1 MALALSGM
9 GAGGTRTLKPWL
21 LPLIVAGLVIPGSA
35 AFLFAGPGLGLAV
48 GELCAAGVVIVA
60 AFQRPDE
67 PIEVARA
74 VDGRTHVLIVAARA
88 VDEPRLVEETLA
100 VCGDPDADVL
110 VLAPARG
117 RPLST
122 WLSDVGPGR
131 EEAQVVLVHSIAS
144 LAAAGIAARGQVGDP
159 DPLQAVEDALRSFPA
174 DQVVLATENSG
185 QDRSSTRAAAE
196 LRRRLAIPL
205 THLSGA
211 RVVHSRL

>member
-1 MALALSGM
+1 MLGGV
-9 GAGGTRTLKPWL
+9 GAGRSRSLKAWL

-48 GELCAAGVVIVA
+48 GEMCAAAIVIVA

-74 VDGRTHVLIVAARA
+74 ADGRTHVLVVAARA
-88 VDEPRLVEETLA
+88 VDEPHLVEETMA

-110 VLAPARG
+110 VLAPARV
-117 RPLST
+117 PALSN

-174 DQVVLATENSG
+174 DQVVLATGDSG
-185 QDRSSTRAAAE
+185 HDRGGSRVASE
-196 LRRRLAIPL
+196 LHRRLAIPL

-211 RVVHSRL
+211 RVAQSRL

>member
-1 MALALSGM
+1 M
-9 GAGGTRTLKPWL
+9 GRSRSLKAWL

-48 GELCAAGVVIVA
+48 GEMCAAGIVVVA

-74 VDGRTHVLIVAARA
+74 YDGRTHVLVVAARA
-88 VDEPRLVEETLA
+88 VDEPRLVEETLS

-117 RPLST
+117 RPLSN

-131 EEAQVVLVHSIAS
+131 EEAQVVLVHSMAS
-144 LAAAGIAARGQVGDP
+144 LAAAGIDSHGQVGDP

-174 DQVVLATENSG
+174 DQVVLATDDSG
-185 QDRSSTRAAAE
+185 NDRSGSRIAAE

-205 THLSGA
+205 THLSDP
-211 RVVHSRL
+211 RIVQSRF

>member
-1 MALALSGM
+1 M
-9 GAGGTRTLKPWL
+9 GAARTSTLKAWL
-21 LPLIVAGLVIPGSA
+21 LPLIVVCLVLPGSA

-48 GELCAAGVVIVA
+48 GEMCAATVVVVA

-67 PIEVARA
+67 PIEVVHAA
-74 VDGRTHVLIVAARA
+74 DGRTHVLVVAVRA
-88 VDEPRLVEETLA
+88 LDEPRLVEETLS

-110 VLAPARG
+110 VLAPARSG
-117 RPLST
+117 PLST

-131 EEAQVVLVHSIAS
+131 EEAQVALVHSIAS
-144 LAAAGIAARGQVGDP
+144 LAAAGIGARGQVGDP

-174 DQVVLATENSG
+174 DQVVLATEDSG
-185 QDRSSTRAAAE
+185 HDRARSKIATE

>member
-1 MALALSGM
+1 M
-9 GAGGTRTLKPWL
+9 

-48 GELCAAGVVIVA
+48 GELCAAAVVIVA
-60 AFQRPDE
+60 VFQRPDE
-67 PIEVARA
+67 PIEVASA
-74 VDGRTHVLIVAARA
+74 VDGRTHVLVVASRA
-88 VDEPRLVEETLA
+88 VDEPRLVEETLS

-110 VLAPARG
+110 VLAPAQG
-117 RPLST
+117 KPLST

-131 EEAQVVLVHSIAS
+131 EEAQVVLVHSLAS

-174 DQVVLATENSG
+174 DQVVLATEGSAH
-185 QDRSSTRAAAE
+185 DRNGSRTAAE

-211 RVVHSRL
+211 RVAQSRY